1 MNKNFNFNPKQVK
14 LESGALKIDNKV
26 LASIVAL
33 ATKEINGVSE
43 LGQNLENKVKN
54 VFNKGYMPGVDVKF
68 AENGNL
74 LVDVYIKIYHGF
86 SVPDVSYKIQENIKN
101 SVATMIASPVKNINV
116 HITGVDFNTQS
127 NPNN

>member
-14 LESGALKIDNKV
+14 LESGALKVDNKV

-33 ATKEINGVSE
+33 ATKEINGVSKLE
-43 LGQNLENKVKN
+43 QIVENKVKN
-54 VFNKGYMPGVDVKF
+54 VFNKGYIPGVNVKF

-74 LVDVYIKIYHGF
+74 MVDVYISIYHGF

-101 SVATMIASPVKNINV
+101 SVATMIASPVKKINV
-116 HITGVDFNTQS
+116 HITSVDFNTPKS
-127 NPNN
+127 LNY